1 MTPVTLPAVDF
12 PDVIREGCALV
23 TTRDGWCAMGT
34 ALVAAAAA
42 ADGRVRISGGADY
55 RLDSL
60 AIDLTRASGQW
71 AVACWLEE
79 CNKVAP
85 DTGNPG
91 LDLARFIHLVSDAM
105 RGKADPAKLRRVALA
120 VLGATVA

>member
-23 TTRDGWCAMGT
+23 TTRDGWCATGT

-71 AVACWLEE
+71 AVACWL
-79 CNKVAP
+79 VAH
-85 DTGNPG
+85 G
-91 LDLARFIHLVSDAM
+91 SDVNLTIIIDAL
-105 RGKADPAKLRRVALA
+105 RGKADPAELRRVALA
-120 VLGATVA
+120 VRGATVA

>member
-71 AVACWLEE
+71 AVACWLRE
-79 CNKVAP
+79 P
-85 DTGNPG
+85 DRATLDSIGYTPG
-91 LDLARFIHLVSDAM
+91 GFAALMLEAL
-105 RGKADPAKLRRVALA
+105 RGKADPAELRRVALA
-120 VLGATVA
+120 VRGATVA